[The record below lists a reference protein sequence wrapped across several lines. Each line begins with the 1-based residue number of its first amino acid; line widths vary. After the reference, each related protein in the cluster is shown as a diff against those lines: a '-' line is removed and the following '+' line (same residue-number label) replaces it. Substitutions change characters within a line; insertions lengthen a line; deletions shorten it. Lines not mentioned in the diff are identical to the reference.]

1 MPSVCKGINS
11 IAPVLPEN
19 VCAGICSG
27 HSWILEEANE
37 ALAAVLSRSG
47 SRHPAS
53 RRWRPCGKSFLRLL
67 SQEGQDAAVDGIRRS
82 EPENTLC
89 VRVYDRDF
97 AFSWTW
103 ISPGGQRCAKS
114 AHSDERRFFLLQEL
128 SVCLDYRE
136 IQAVLDSMYDGI
148 WVIDGNGI
156 TRHVNKALKRIAG
169 IEPRE
174 MIGNH
179 VAELVR
185 QGRFSSAVTLDA
197 LEERKVVTR
206 FDDYPGGVRCLN
218 TSTPIFDEAGKIWR
232 VVACIRDM
240 TELESLQKRLAD
252 AERAAYEYKS
262 ELASLRQKQNPGFI
276 ADSERML
283 ACLRELEKA
292 ARTPS
297 GILLLGETGTGKT
310 LASGYIHQKSQRA
323 RGPFVSVNCAAI
335 SSSLMEAELFGY
347 VKGAFTG
354 ASQNGKK
361 GFFEL
366 ADQGTLLLDEIGE
379 LPLTMQAKLLQVLD
393 DHTFYRVGGEK
404 RVKVDVRVIATTNR
418 PLEQMVSAGEFR
430 ADLYYRLR
438 VLSVSIPP
446 LREHPSDI
454 PTLAMT
460 FLNDACKRY
469 GTAKTFS
476 PKALECLTLYSWPG
490 NVRELRAA
498 VELLTAMTE
507 SNVIRVK
514 DFPPYLLGEKTNF
527 PVLAEDATARTDRGI
542 FGTLR
547 EAVESVERSMI
558 RAALSAAGSTYK
570 AAARLGIS
578 QSSVV
583 RKARRLGIGILERAK

>member
-1 MPSVCKGINS
+1 MPGARNGILS
-11 IAPVLPEN
+11 IAPALPEN

-27 HSWILEEANE
+27 PDWILEEANK

-47 SRHPAS
+47 NGTPAAGE
-53 RRWRPCGKSFLRLL
+53 RRSGEKSLLRLL
-67 SQEGQDAAVDGIRRS
+67 SRAGQDAAADGIRLS
-82 EPENTLC
+82 EPGNTLC
-89 VRVYDRDF
+89 IRAYDRDF

-103 ISPGGQRCAKS
+103 ISPGGQGRAKA
-114 AHSDERRFFLLQEL
+114 AHPDAPRFFLLQEL
-128 SVCLDYRE
+128 PLCLDYRE
-136 IQAVLDSMYDGI
+136 MQAVLDSMYDGV

-197 LEERKVVTR
+197 LKERKVVTR

-218 TSTPIFDEAGKIWR
+218 TSTPIFDGAGNIWR

-252 AERAAYEYKS
+252 AEQAAHKYKS
-262 ELASLRQKQNPGFI
+262 ELASLRQNQTPDFI
-276 ADSERML
+276 AGSEKML

-292 ARTPS
+292 ARAPS

-310 LASGYIHQKSQRA
+310 LASRRIHQKSQRA

-335 SSSLMEAELFGY
+335 SSSLIESELFGY
-347 VKGAFTG
+347 EKGAFTG

-379 LPLTMQAKLLQVLD
+379 LPLAMQAKLLQVLD
-393 DHTFYRVGGEK
+393 DQSFHRVGGEK
-404 RVKVDVRVIATTNR
+404 RVKVDVRVIAATNR
-418 PLEQMVSAGEFR
+418 PLERMVGAGEFR

-454 PTLAMT
+454 PALALT

-469 GTAKTFS
+469 GTTKTFS
-476 PKALECLTLYSWPG
+476 PRALESLSLYSWPG

-507 SNVIRVK
+507 SNIIRVR
-514 DFPPYLLGEKTNF
+514 DFPPYLLGEQTDM
-527 PVLAEDATARTDRGI
+527 PVSAEDAPAGNDRRI
-542 FGTLR
+542 SGTLR

-558 RAALSAAGSTYK
+558 RAALAVAGSTYK

-583 RKARRLGIGILERAK
+583 RKARKLGVGVPE

>member
-1 MPSVCKGINS
+1 MPGMNKGIHR
-11 IAPVLPEN
+11 IAPALPDN

-27 HSWILEEANE
+27 PDWVLEEANE
-37 ALAAVLSRSG
+37 ALAAVLARSG
-47 SRHPAS
+47 DGGLAGRG
-53 RRWRPCGKSFLRLL
+53 RQPCGKSFLRLL
-67 SQEGQDAAVDGIRRS
+67 SPGGQDAAADGIRRS
-82 EPENTLC
+82 KPENTLC
-89 VRVYDRDF
+89 VRAYDRDF

-103 ISPGGQRCAKS
+103 ISPDGQRRARS
-114 AHSDERRFFLLQEL
+114 ARPDDRRFFLLQEL

-136 IQAVLDSMYDGI
+136 MQAILDSMYDGI

-156 TRHVNKALKRIAG
+156 TRHVNRALKRIAG

-185 QGRFSSAVTLDA
+185 QGRFSSAVTLNA
-197 LEERKVVTR
+197 LQEKKVVTR

-240 TELESLQKRLAD
+240 TELERLQKRLAD
-252 AERAAYEYKS
+252 AERVAHKYKS
-262 ELASLRQKQNPGFI
+262 ELVSLRQNQNPGFV
-276 ADSERML
+276 AGSEKML

-292 ARTPS
+292 ARAPS

-310 LASGYIHQKSQRA
+310 LASGYIHRKSQRA

-335 SSSLMEAELFGY
+335 SSSLIESELFGY
-347 VKGAFTG
+347 EKGAFTG

-379 LPLTMQAKLLQVLD
+379 LPLAMQAKLLQVLD
-393 DHTFYRVGGEK
+393 DHSFHRVGGEK
-404 RVKVDVRVIATTNR
+404 RVNVDVRVIAATNR
-418 PLEQMVSAGEFR
+418 PLEQMVGAGEFR

-454 PTLAMT
+454 PALAMT
-460 FLNDACKRY
+460 FLNDACQRY
-469 GTAKTFS
+469 GTARAFS
-476 PKALECLTLYSWPG
+476 PKALECLSLYSWPG

-507 SNVIRVK
+507 SNIIRVK
-514 DFPPYLLGEKTNF
+514 DLPSYLLGAKTDVHVF
-527 PVLAEDATARTDRGI
+527 AEDAPARHDADVS
-542 FGTLR
+542 GTLR
-547 EAVESVERSMI
+547 EAVASLERSMI

-583 RKARRLGIGILERAK
+583 RKARKLGIGVPE